1 MSFRDVSSNAIMVQ
15 SAYESQANKW
25 YLPLY
30 LFAQRANKRKVQY
43 RFKHCFACGSMV
55 LPLFSV
61 VRFRARSAKT
71 NNDRKKR
78 SALLKAMIAF
88 DTQLRKECL

>member
-25 YLPLY
+25 YLPLQT
-30 LFAQRANKRKVQY
+30 LLCLPFDKLRTN
-43 RFKHCFACGSMV
+43 GSMV

-71 NNDRKKR
+71 NNDTKKR
-78 SALLKAMIAF
+78 SALPKAMIAF
-88 DTQLRKECL
+88 DTQPRKACM